1 MDAERRQKGG
11 IWFPARRWEPG
22 TRMAEYLSPGVYV
35 EEFESGGKPMEGVGT
50 STAGLIGLA
59 ERGPVEGVP
68 QLITNFAD
76 FKRTYGGY
84 LSENEFGEYRFLAYA
99 VEHFFVNGGSR
110 CFVMRVAP
118 QDAKC
123 AVGYAPAKEGAVVRF
138 AAKNPGVWGDDIR
151 VVVTPSSKAKTQI
164 LEVLDTADG
173 KKYLVK
179 NGAGFQPGDV
189 VMYADKTEV
198 VYNKVVKNQ
207 DNVITFVKE
216 FGDGVVDRNLLPA
229 RVISTCEF
237 TLEVKYDDQ
246 VELYENVSFNI
257 NAANYLDKKVAKSD
271 LITAQY
277 VGKEPADPQPP
288 FAGFLG
294 AESENGAVATIS
306 FGGGSNGSVAG
317 ISAADFIGTDNGAA
331 KRTGIQAFLDND
343 VVSIMAV
350 PGVTDPNVQLMLVAH
365 CENLGSRF
373 AVLDIPKD
381 SRKVADVIAHRDIFD
396 SNYAALYHPW
406 LTIFDPLDKKN
417 IAIPPS
423 GSVLG
428 IYARSDNTRG
438 VHKAPANEVVRACV
452 GLSCQFNKGEQDILN
467 PKGVNLIRAFPGQ
480 GIRVWGARTATSN
493 PSWKY
498 VNVRRLFIFIE
509 ESIKANTNW
518 AVFEPNDEVLWVRVQ
533 RTISVFLTGLWRN
546 GSLAGS
552 SPEEAFFVNIG
563 RNTMSQDDIDNGRL
577 ICVIGVAPV
586 KPAEFVIFR
595 ISQKTSESAE

>member
-1 MDAERRQKGG
+1 M
-11 IWFPARRWEPG
+11 
-22 TRMAEYLSPGVYV
+22 
-35 EEFESGGKPMEGVGT
+35 EEFESGSQPMESVGT
-50 STAGLIGLA
+50 STAGFIGLA

-84 LSENEFGEYRFLAYA
+84 LSENEFGDYRFLAYA
-99 VEHFFVNGGSR
+99 VEHFFINGGSR
-110 CFVMRVAP
+110 CFVSRVAP
-118 QDAKC
+118 QNAKC
-123 AVGYAPAKEGAVVRF
+123 AAGYAPEKDGAVVRF

-151 VVVTPSSKAKTQI
+151 VVVTPASKAKTQI
-164 LEVLDTADG
+164 LEVLDTAGG
-173 KKYLVK
+173 KKYVVK
-179 NGAGFQPGDV
+179 NGAGFHAGDV
-189 VMYADKTEV
+189 VVYTGKQEV
-198 VYNKVVKNQ
+198 IYNKIVKNQ
-207 DNVITFVKE
+207 DNVLTFAEE
-216 FGDGVVDRNLLPA
+216 FPDDVADRNLLPTKM
-229 RVISTCEF
+229 ISTCEF

-257 NAANYLDKKVAKSD
+257 NSPNYLDKKVAKSAF
-271 LITAQY
+271 ITAQY
-277 VGKEPADPQPP
+277 VGKETGAVTAP
-288 FAGFLG
+288 FAAFLPKD
-294 AESENGAVATIS
+294 SEDLAVATITFS
-306 FGGGSNGSVAG
+306 GGSNGSVDK
-317 ISAADFIGTDNGAA
+317 ISAADFIGVDNGAG
-331 KRTGIQAFLDND
+331 KRTGIQSFLDND
-343 VVSIMAV
+343 VVSTMAV

-373 AVLDIPKD
+373 AVLDLPRDAK
-381 SRKVADVIAHRDIFD
+381 KVQDVMAHRDIFD

-452 GLSCQFNKGEQDILN
+452 GLDCQFNKGEQDILN
-467 PKGVNLIRAFPGQ
+467 PKGVNLIRSFPGQ
-480 GIRVWGARTATSN
+480 GIRVWGARTASSN

-509 ESIKANTNW
+509 ETIKASTNW

-533 RTISVFLTGLWRN
+533 RTINAFLNGLWRG

-552 SPEEAFFVNIG
+552 TPDEAFFVNIG

-577 ICVIGVAPV
+577 VCVIGVAPV
-586 KPAEFVIFR
+586 KPAEFVIFK

>member
-1 MDAERRQKGG
+1 
-11 IWFPARRWEPG
+11 
-22 TRMAEYLSPGVYV
+22 MAEYLSPGVYV
-35 EEFESGGKPMEGVGT
+35 EEFASGAKPMEGVGT
-50 STAGLIGLA
+50 STAGFIGLA

-76 FKRTYGGY
+76 FKRNYGGY

-110 CFVMRVAP
+110 CFVSRVAP

-123 AVGYAPAKEGAVVRF
+123 AEGYAPAKEGAAVRF

-151 VVVTPSSKAKTQI
+151 VVVTPSSKAKTQV
-164 LEVLDTADG
+164 LEVLDAAGG

-179 NGAGFQPGDV
+179 NGAGFLPGDI
-189 VMYADKTEV
+189 VMYTDKTEV
-198 VYNKVVKNQ
+198 IYNKVLKNQ
-207 DNVITFVKE
+207 DNVITFAKE
-216 FGDGVVDRNLLPA
+216 FDETIVDRNLLPTK
-229 RVISTCEF
+229 VITTCEF
-237 TLEVKYDDQ
+237 TLEVKYNDQ
-246 VELYENVSFNI
+246 VEIYENVSFNI
-257 NAANYLDKKVAKSD
+257 NAANYLDKKVAKSE

-277 VGKEPADPQPP
+277 IGKDSDEPKAP
-288 FAGFLG
+288 FASFL
-294 AESENGAVATIS
+294 AADDEAAVAAVS
-306 FGGGSNGSVAG
+306 FSGGSNGSVAN
-317 ISAADFIGTDNGAA
+317 ISAADFIGVDNGAGS
-331 KRTGIQAFLDND
+331 RTGIQSFLDND

-365 CENLGSRF
+365 CESLASRF
-373 AVLDIPKD
+373 AVLDVPKD
-381 SRKVADVIAHRDIFD
+381 AKKVQDIMAHRDIFD

-406 LTIFDPLDKKN
+406 LTVFDPLDKKN

-423 GSVLG
+423 GSVVG

-452 GLSCQFNKGEQDILN
+452 ALDCQFNKGEQDILN
-467 PKGVNLIRAFPGQ
+467 PKGVNLIRSFPGQ
-480 GIRVWGARTATSN
+480 GIRVWGARTASSD

-498 VNVRRLFIFIE
+498 INVRRLFIFIE

-533 RTISVFLTGLWRN
+533 RTINVFLTGLWRS

-552 SPEEAFFVNIG
+552 SPDEAFFVNIG

-577 ICVIGVAPV
+577 VCVIGVAPV

-595 ISQKTSESAE
+595 ISQKTNESAE